1 MLNLVTAVSHI
12 LLVTFPVEVIQIC
25 DFRQIGISAEQQSSL
40 RKANIRPMAS
50 QQIHVRSVQPVRSS
64 ATEPRAMA
72 SIRPMA
78 AAVLSS
84 SSNISTPMATVMPT
98 TAAMSESESTK

>member
-1 MLNLVTAVSHI
+1 MIAN
-12 LLVTFPVEVIQIC
+12 FPVELIQVC
-25 DFRQIGISAEQQSSL
+25 DFRPIGISAEQQSSL

-84 SSNISTPMATVMPT
+84 SSSVSTPMATVMPT
-98 TAAMSESESTK
+98 TAAMSESEFTK

>member
-1 MLNLVTAVSHI
+1 
-12 LLVTFPVEVIQIC
+12 
-25 DFRQIGISAEQQSSL
+25 
-40 RKANIRPMAS
+40 MAS

-78 AAVLSS
+78 AAVMSS
-84 SSNISTPMATVMPT
+84 SSNVSTPMATVMPT
-98 TAAMSESESTK
+98 TAAMSESEFIKLLDMCYIWIVDAIYNRYAS